1 MFSWFR
7 KWSGC
12 VLADVSGADAA
23 VSQQKAAVV
32 FLAVCAV
39 VWRGD
44 ALAGFGGL
52 LDERLPDAQNGW
64 LAVTLPG

>member
-1 MFSWFR
+1 LR
-7 KWSGC
+7 
-12 VLADVSGADAA
+12 DVAGADAA
-23 VSQQKAAVV
+23 AGQQEAAVV

-39 VWRGD
+39 VGWGD
-44 ALAGFGGL
+44 SLAGFGGL